1 MDNLIGFMNSG
12 FYAAIQYIS
21 IILNF
26 VLIAVL
32 IVFLIVGI
40 RFFLTL
46 TAALK
51 KYIQTRQLPPDE

>member
-1 MDNLIGFMNSG
+1 MDNLIGFMNSE

-40 RFFLTL
+40 RFFLH
-46 TAALK
+46 
-51 KYIQTRQLPPDE
+51 